1 MGDNMN
7 DSGIL
12 TAEEVNEKFLNVILN
27 RYRER
32 ILDLMKK
39 IDAAALNGNQ
49 GLGWD
54 VGNIKEQEYYSIIT
68 FLKRKGFEVIID
80 KEKNLVNILW

>member
-1 MGDNMN
+1 MN

-27 RYRER
+27 KYRER

-54 VGNIKEQEYYSIIT
+54 IGNIKEQEYYSIIT

>member
-1 MGDNMN
+1 MN

-32 ILDLMKK
+32 ILGLMEK
-39 IDAAALNGNQ
+39 IDMAALNGNQ
-49 GLGWD
+49 GLSWD
-54 VGNIKEQEYYSIIT
+54 IDNIKEQEYYSIIA

>member
-1 MGDNMN
+1 MN

-12 TAEEVNEKFLNVILN
+12 TVEEVNEKFLNVILN

-54 VGNIKEQEYYSIIT
+54 ISNIKEQEYYSIIT

-80 KEKNLVNILW
+80 KEKNLANILW

>member
-1 MGDNMN
+1 MN

-32 ILDLMKK
+32 ILGLMKK
-39 IDAAALNGNQ
+39 IDTAALNGNQ

-54 VGNIKEQEYYSIIT
+54 ISNIKEQEYYSIIT

>member
-54 VGNIKEQEYYSIIT
+54 IGNIKEQEYYSIIT

-80 KEKNLVNILW
+80 KEKNLVNIFW

>member
-1 MGDNMN
+1 MN

-12 TAEEVNEKFLNVILN
+12 TAEEVNEKFLNVILD

-54 VGNIKEQEYYSIIT
+54 IGNIKEQEYYSIIT

>member
-54 VGNIKEQEYYSIIT
+54 IGNIKEQEYYSIIT

>member
-1 MGDNMN
+1 MN

-54 VGNIKEQEYYSIIT
+54 IGNIKEQEYYRIIT

-80 KEKNLVNILW
+80 KEKNLANILW

>member
-1 MGDNMN
+1 MN

-39 IDAAALNGNQ
+39 IDTAALNGNQ

-54 VGNIKEQEYYSIIT
+54 ISNIKEQEYYSIIT

>member
-1 MGDNMN
+1 MN

-27 RYRER
+27 RYRGR

-54 VGNIKEQEYYSIIT
+54 IGNIKEQEYYSIIA

>member
-32 ILDLMKK
+32 ILGLMEK
-39 IDAAALNGNQ
+39 IDMAALNGNQ
-49 GLGWD
+49 GLSWD
-54 VGNIKEQEYYSIIT
+54 IDNIKEQEYYSIIA

>member
-1 MGDNMN
+1 MN

-54 VGNIKEQEYYSIIT
+54 IGNIKEQEYYSIIT

>member
-1 MGDNMN
+1 MN

-49 GLGWD
+49 GLNWD
-54 VGNIKEQEYYSIIT
+54 IGNIKEQEYYSIIV